1 MRDCSTNLVVFD
13 HVFFDLKINKNVVC
27 KIIGVFQHDCTVNK
41 PEGEG
46 PEGVLS
52 MDQPPVLVDQ
62 AR

>member
-13 HVFFDLKINKNVVC
+13 HIFFDLKIDKCILYLRYV
-27 KIIGVFQHDCTVNK
+27 HHCTVNI

-52 MDQPPVLVDQ
+52 MDRPPVLADQ

>member
-1 MRDCSTNLVVFD
+1 MRDCSTNLVVLD
-13 HVFFDLKINKNVVC
+13 HIFFDLKSDKCIFC
-27 KIIGVFQHDCTVNK
+27 TIIGVSQHVNI